1 MVTAVFPDSP
11 AKTAGFTVGDIVLG
25 PPGQPFTARN
35 QLRAF
40 TMLSAIDTPA
50 PLDVIRGE
58 GRVTLTLVPKP
69 FPMKWPELP
78 GPAAIGALAPAVD
91 VTPYR
96 GSVKA
101 NLARGSA
108 HLLYF
113 WATWCG
119 PCKAALPE
127 VLAFEKERKIPV
139 VAITDEPAE
148 QLDVFFKKYPNAFPR
163 AVAVDELRKSFAAHG
178 VSGTPTFVLVDDK
191 GVVRGY
197 QTGYLASAGL
207 ELPSWSWAGR
217 SAVGK
222 R

>member
-1 MVTAVFPDSP
+1 
-11 AKTAGFTVGDIVLG
+11 
-25 PPGQPFTARN
+25 
-35 QLRAF
+35 
-40 TMLSAIDTPA
+40 
-50 PLDVIRGE
+50 
-58 GRVTLTLVPKP
+58 
-69 FPMKWPELP
+69 MKWPELP
-78 GPAAIGALAPAVD
+78 GPAAIGAVAPVVD
-91 VTPYR
+91 VIPYR

-101 NLARGSA
+101 NLAKGSA

-139 VAITDEPAE
+139 VAITDEPVE
-148 QLDVFFKKYPNAFPR
+148 QLDVFFKKYPNAFPK
-163 AVAVDELRKSFAAHG
+163 AVAVDELRKSFSSHG

-207 ELPSWSWAGR
+207 DLPSWSWAGR